1 MKRKL
6 KRETAHPLFVGLEGL
21 AAALD
26 CGRNMAD
33 RIGREAG
40 AKVKL
45 GGCARYNL
53 ERVKEYLE
61 KLTEEQGRNDG

>member
-1 MKRKL
+1 MKKRL
-6 KRETAHPLFVGLEGL
+6 QRETAHPLFVGVEGL

-45 GGCARYNL
+45 GGCARYDL
-53 ERVKEYLE
+53 QKVRDYVEQLTTDQRKEA
-61 KLTEEQGRNDG
+61 

>member
-45 GGCARYNL
+45 GGCARYDL
-53 ERVKEYLE
+53 QKVHDYVEQLTTDQRKEA
-61 KLTEEQGRNDG
+61 

>member
-45 GGCARYNL
+45 GGCARYDL
-53 ERVKEYLE
+53 QKVRDYVEQLTTDQRKEA
-61 KLTEEQGRNDG
+61 

>member
-45 GGCARYNL
+45 GGCARYDL
-53 ERVKEYLE
+53 QKVHDYVSQLTTSQRKEA
-61 KLTEEQGRNDG
+61 

>member
-1 MKRKL
+1 MKRRL
-6 KRETAHPLFVGLEGL
+6 VRETKTPLFLSLEGL

-33 RIGREAG
+33 KVGREAG
-40 AKVKL
+40 AKVKF
-45 GGCARYNL
+45 GGCVRYNL

-61 KLTEEQGRNDG
+61 KLTEEQEA